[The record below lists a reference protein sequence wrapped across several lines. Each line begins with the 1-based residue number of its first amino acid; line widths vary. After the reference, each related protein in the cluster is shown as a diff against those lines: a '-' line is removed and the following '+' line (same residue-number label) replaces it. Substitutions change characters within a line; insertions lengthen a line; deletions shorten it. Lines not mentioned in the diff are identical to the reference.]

1 METRTEEWR
10 AVAGYEGLYEVSNLG
25 RVRSL
30 GRTINRMTRW
40 GTVKPYTIKPRILK
54 PLHSQGDYC
63 YVHLFD
69 KDGTSTNHKVHR
81 LVAKFFVPNPDN
93 LNEVNHIDEDKDNN
107 RADNLEWVT
116 QTANVNHGT
125 AIHRKKKHPKAVV
138 QISLSGEVVQTF
150 PSLRAAAKAVGH
162 HPTQIGHCCHGD
174 RPTAGGYKWK
184 FLQTQ

>member
-1 METRTEEWR
+1 MEEIWKDIN
-10 AVAGYEGLYEVSNLG
+10 GYDGEYQVSNLG
-25 RVRSL
+25 RIKSVDRL
-30 GRTINRMTRW
+30 TTRLCQYGIREYRIPEKILRTR
-40 GTVKPYTIKPRILK
+40 L
-54 PLHSQGDYC
+54 
-63 YVHLFD
+63 
-69 KDGTSTNHKVHR
+69 GTSGYLCVNLHHEGKQVTEMIHR
-81 LVAKFFVPNPDN
+81 LVALHFCKGYRDGLV
-93 LNEVNHIDEDKDNN
+93 VNHKDEVKTNN

-125 AIHRKKKHPKAVV
+125 AIQRKKKHPKAVV

-184 FLQTQ
+184 FINPINKEL